1 MQEREGGRVGDAYS
15 PAAWEGPGVEQAGAS
30 AEAILGERAE
40 LEHVQEQEQED
51 EAGRF
56 EGLFLNESPYSQH
69 LYRDVMRKAGDVL
82 IREFAA
88 KKQPYSGET
97 PQRLRELLE
106 GSEIGPREPAE
117 DWKALFDEIGAD
129 VLRHSAIVTHPACA
143 AHLHCPPLLA
153 TLAAEAWISAMNQS
167 MDSWD
172 QSMSGTML
180 EEAVVAWLRE
190 LFRLPAGADGVFT
203 SGGTQSNFMGLLL
216 ARNHFASSRWGWNVQ
231 HKGLPLAAGRM
242 RILCSEAAHFTVKQ
256 SAALLGLGEHAVV
269 TVPCD
274 ERRRMSPD
282 ALLGR
287 LAQMKAADLIPIA
300 IVATAGTTDYGSID
314 PLPEIAVIAEEHG
327 LWFHV
332 DAAYGGALA
341 LSDLHAGRLEG
352 LERADSVTVD
362 FHKGFYQPVSCGAF
376 LVREGERLQT
386 IRLHADYLN
395 PEEDEEEGVPNLV
408 VKSVQT
414 TRRFDALK
422 LYVSLRYYGRRT
434 FGDMVD
440 HTIRTAAGTARLIE
454 REAKLALMAEPE
466 LGTVVFRY
474 IPDGEDGELADAV
487 NAGIRA
493 RLLEEGSCILA
504 RTRVNGRLCLKL
516 TILNPLTTL
525 AHTAR
530 MLELVVFAG
539 ERLES
544 DSAGEAQGARA
555 QLADHGGGHAK
566 VLT

>member
-1 MQEREGGRVGDAYS
+1 MLGREDGRADGETRGQAGWEDTYDKQGTAKTGGAPD
-15 PAAWEGPGVEQAGAS
+15 EQA
-30 AEAILGERAE
+30 EME
-40 LEHVQEQEQED
+40 LEQDE

-56 EGLFLNESPYSQH
+56 EGLFLNASAYSQH
-69 LYRDVMRKAGDVL
+69 LYRDVMRKAGEVL
-82 IREFAA
+82 VREFATRR
-88 KKQPYSGET
+88 QPYSGET
-97 PQRLRELLE
+97 PQRLRELFE
-106 GSEIGPREPAE
+106 RREIGPREPAG
-117 DWKALFDEIGAD
+117 DWKSLFEEIGEE
-129 VLRHSAIVTHPACA
+129 VLRHSAVVTHPACA

-153 TLAAEAWISAMNQS
+153 SLAAEAWISATNQS

-180 EEAVVAWLRE
+180 EEAVVAWLCE
-190 LFRLPAGADGVFT
+190 LYRFPAGADGVFT

-216 ARNHFASSRWGWNVQ
+216 ARNHYASVRWGWNVQ
-231 HKGLPLAAGRM
+231 HRGLPLAAGRM

-256 SAALLGLGEHAVV
+256 SAGLLGLGEQAVV

-282 ALLGR
+282 ALRGR
-287 LAQMKAADLIPIA
+287 LAQMKAADLFPIA

-314 PLPEIAVIAEEHG
+314 PLPEIAAIAEEHG

-341 LSDLHAGRLEG
+341 LSDRHAGRLEG
-352 LERADSVTVD
+352 LARADSVTVD

-376 LVREGERLQT
+376 LVREGERLQS

-440 HTIRTAAGTARLIE
+440 QTIRTAALTARHID
-454 REAKLALMAEPE
+454 REPALALMAEPE

-474 IPDGEDGELADAV
+474 ETHGGDGAKSDAV
-487 NAGIRA
+487 NAGIRD
-493 RLLEEGSCILA
+493 LLLKDGSCILA

-525 AHTAR
+525 AHTAKMIR
-530 MLELVVFAG
+530 MVVLAG
-539 ERLES
+539 QRLES
-544 DSAGEAQGARA
+544 DLANEAQGIHGEQADNGGA
-555 QLADHGGGHAK
+555 QTPLFK
-566 VLT
+566 S

>member
-1 MQEREGGRVGDAYS
+1 MHGQEDSRAGGATRGSADWEPTYREQEE
-15 PAAWEGPGVEQAGAS
+15 AAMS
-30 AEAILGERAE
+30 AEPEDRLDAG
-40 LEHVQEQEQED
+40 EQED

-56 EGLFLNESPYSQH
+56 EGLFLNDSPYSQQ
-69 LYRDVMRKAGDVL
+69 LYRNVMRKAGDVL
-82 IREFAA
+82 IHEFAA
-88 KKQPYSGET
+88 RRQPYSGEK
-97 PQRLRELLE
+97 PHRLRELFE
-106 GSEIGPREPAE
+106 GRDIGPQEPAE
-117 DWKALFDEIGAD
+117 DWKALFEEIGAE
-129 VLRHSAIVTHPACA
+129 VLRHSAVVTDPACA

-153 TLAAEAWISAMNQS
+153 SLAAEAWISATNQS

-180 EEAVVAWLRE
+180 EEAVVAWLCT
-190 LFRLPAGADGVFT
+190 LFRLPEGADGVFT

-216 ARNHFASSRWGWNVQ
+216 ARNHFASARWGWNVQ
-231 HKGLPLAAGRM
+231 HRGLPLAAGRM

-314 PLPEIAVIAEEHG
+314 PLPEIAAIAKEHG
-327 LWFHV
+327 LWLHV

-341 LSDLHAGRLEG
+341 LSDQHAGRLAG

-395 PEEDEEEGVPNLV
+395 PEEDEADGVPNLV

-414 TRRFDALK
+414 TRRFDTLK

-440 HTIRTAAGTARLIE
+440 QTIRIASGTARLIE
-454 REAKLALMAEPE
+454 REPALELMAEPE

-474 IPDGEDGELADAV
+474 KTACGEGARSDAV
-487 NAGIRA
+487 NAGIRDA
-493 RLLEEGSCILA
+493 LLEEGACILA

-530 MLELVVFAG
+530 MLRLAVLAG

-544 DSAGEAQGARA
+544 DS
-555 QLADHGGGHAK
+555 H
-566 VLT
+566 